1 MKVRYYVGV
10 AAVLM
15 LSACQQGKTSE
26 ATTSEQK
33 TATIIVKA
41 QPATLTLKY
50 PAILRGEQDIAIYPQ
65 IEGKIVK
72 VCVEEGQRVQQGQPL
87 FVIDQVGYRASLATA
102 QANVQAARAKVGDA
116 RLRLESKQQLKQQN
130 VVSNFTVAQA
140 SYALK
145 TAQAELAQAKAER
158 NNAANNLS
166 YTVVRSPSDGVIGT
180 LPYKIGSLVSPT
192 MTQPLTY
199 VSDNARMIAYFSLNE
214 QQLTSLFYQY
224 GSKDKALKNMPEVQ
238 WEMSNSHVY
247 EHRGKVAT
255 ISGILDPQTGSVSVR
270 AAFANENR
278 LLISGATGNV
288 LLPIK
293 IERAIVIP
301 QTAVSELQD
310 KMIVYRMVNGQSK
323 MTQIKVY
330 PINDGKTYIVTEG
343 LKAGDRIKKH

>member
-1 MKVRYYVGV
+1 MKKISWIW
-10 AAVLM
+10 VLM
-15 LSACQQGKTSE
+15 SLMFSACQRREENDKTMIQEHSE
-26 ATTSEQK
+26 
-33 TATIIVKA
+33 TITVQV

-50 PAILRGEQDIAIYPQ
+50 PATLRGQQDIAIYPQ

-72 VCVEEGQRVQQGQPL
+72 VCVEEGQNVQQGQPL
-87 FVIDQVGYRASLATA
+87 FIIDQVGHRASLATA
-102 QANVQAARAKVGDA
+102 QANVQAARAKVDNA
-116 RLRLESKQQLKQQN
+116 RLTLESKQQLKQQK
-130 VVSNFTVAQA
+130 VVSDFTVVQA
-140 SYALK
+140 ANALK
-145 TAQAELAQAKAER
+145 TAQAELAQAQAER

-166 YTVVRSPSDGVIGT
+166 YTIVRSPSAGVIGT
-180 LPYKIGSLVSPT
+180 LPYKIGALVSPT

-238 WEMSNSHVY
+238 WEMSNGHVY

-270 AAFANENR
+270 AVFDNESR
-278 LLISGATGNV
+278 MLISGATGNV
-288 LLPIK
+288 LLPMK

-301 QTAVSELQD
+301 QTAVSELLD
-310 KMIVYRMVNGQSK
+310 KMIVYRMVNGQPQ

-343 LKAGDRIKKH
+343 LKVGDRIKKQ